1 MGRSFKGVGSGKRG
15 EDMSGDTIA
24 CVAASYVILDGAVGT
39 ELWGR
44 GVSTSGALWSG
55 NAVMDA
61 PDVLA
66 AIHRDYADAGATVH
80 TAATF
85 RTKRRS
91 AGDRWEEL
99 TRRAVAIAREAVRS
113 ERRRQ
118 RIAGSIAPL
127 EDCYRPDRAPTD
139 RALLLREHG
148 ELARALADAG
158 VDLLLAE
165 TFASPGEALVAT
177 EACVAT
183 GVETW
188 VALTAGPDADLLT
201 PDALADAAER
211 CAAAGARAVLVNCVP
226 ATKTLPYVEALA
238 RRALGV
244 PLGAYANAGAREE
257 RIGWVDSRDDK
268 ELRDGAE
275 RYAALARTWLAAG
288 ATIVGGCCGTGPA
301 HVAALARA
309 NR

>member
-1 MGRSFKGVGSGKRG
+1 
-15 EDMSGDTIA
+15 MSGDTIA
-24 CVAASYVILDGAVGT
+24 CVASSCVILDGAVGT

-44 GVSTSGALWSG
+44 GVATAGPLWSA
-55 NAVMDA
+55 NAIRSA

-66 AIHRDYADAGATVH
+66 RIHREYAAAGATVH

-91 AGDRWEEL
+91 AGPEWDAL
-99 TRRAVAIAREAVRS
+99 TRRAVAVTREAVPADHRV
-113 ERRRQ
+113 
-118 RIAGSIAPL
+118 AGSLAPL
-127 EDCYRPDRAPTD
+127 EDCYLPDLAPTD

-148 ELARALADAG
+148 ELARALVDAG

-165 TFASPGEALVAT
+165 TFAAPHEALAAT

-188 VALTAGPDADLLT
+188 VALTAGPGADLLR
-201 PDALADAAER
+201 PNELAEAARR
-211 CAAAGARAVLVNCVP
+211 CAEAGARAVLVNCIH

-238 RRALGV
+238 RARIGV
-244 PLGAYANAGAREE
+244 PFGAYANGGEKTDGLGWVGAETEDAREAGARY
-257 RIGWVDSRDDK
+257 
-268 ELRDGAE
+268 AE
-275 RYAALARTWLAAG
+275 LARSWIAAG

-301 HVAALARA
+301 HTAAVARA
-309 NR
+309 LRTGASR